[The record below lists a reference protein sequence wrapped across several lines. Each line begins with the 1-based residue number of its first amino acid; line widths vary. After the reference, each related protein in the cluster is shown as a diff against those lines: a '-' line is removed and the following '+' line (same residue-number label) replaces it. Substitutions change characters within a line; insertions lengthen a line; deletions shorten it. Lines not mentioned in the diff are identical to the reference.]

1 MFVRRFIHMN
11 LICSKFKINLT
22 LNKLKL
28 NNAFLLQVCISKSF
42 YLYEFIVFI
51 EL

>member
-1 MFVRRFIHMN
+1 MN

-28 NNAFLLQVCISKSF
+28 NYAFNIIHITCIVYQKA
-42 YLYEFIVFI
+42 FILCRTLKFRFA
-51 EL
+51 